1 MNKIVDPDQSL
12 ASFLYK
18 YAERYFDGEKYYI
31 RLPEFLCA
39 KDEVLT
45 LLPIQDVPD
54 SVLEALKL
62 DSVL

>member
-1 MNKIVDPDQSL
+1 MNNIVDPDQSL

-54 SVLEALKL
+54 
-62 DSVL
+62 